1 MSTLD
6 HGLEVLRK
14 SSEKY
19 LGSNSESIIR
29 TNNLSNPF
37 SPPIATDYIS
47 RSVSGSVETFEYKSG
62 GVGGTILKTVII
74 TYQNSSLKDLV
85 SVQVI

>member
-1 MSTLD
+1 MSTLY
-6 HGLEVLRK
+6 HVLEVLRK

-37 SPPIATDYIS
+37 SPPIDTNYIS
-47 RSVSGSVETFEYKSG
+47 RSVSGSVETFIFRSG
-62 GVGGTILKTVII
+62 GVSGTILKTVIL
-74 TYQNSSLKDLV
+74 TYTSNSLNDLLN
-85 SVQVI
+85 VQVV